1 MTRFLSPAYFSWI
14 CCEWWCLIKSSPSPA
29 TKRAGIKHWSAWAIG
44 DRSLILKPACFCTEL
59 RIQRMAML
67 TTKPGTVR
75 PDSRPLSTISSAS
88 IVKSANGLSNIMAAI
103 EGSRSPWRSAVAAPI
118 ERPHRA
124 IVDTRSDA
132 RRKSTTTFRSSR
144 SKKPRLTYSPSD
156 RPEPEKSKAN
166 MVAPRASARRVCA
179 RATYRLGVSGGGTA
193 MLVVEQVYGM
203 AYRGI
208 KRAEGR
214 PRPSP
219 TSCRACKSRR
229 GAPLPAYSSA
239 PSGCT
244 RSAFRARCGA
254 QSLSFETFPSQN
266 KIAWAQGGHRRS
278 QLAAG
283 V

>member
-1 MTRFLSPAYFSWI
+1 
-14 CCEWWCLIKSSPSPA
+14 
-29 TKRAGIKHWSAWAIG
+29 
-44 DRSLILKPACFCTEL
+44 
-59 RIQRMAML
+59 
-67 TTKPGTVR
+67 
-75 PDSRPLSTISSAS
+75 
-88 IVKSANGLSNIMAAI
+88 MAAI

-254 QSLSFETFPSQN
+254 QSLSFETGSKREGGVGRGGDWGEGGRGACSVPFPSQN